1 MSLSISEKILHSI
14 INLTSIRYSCS
25 QFIGLLVCSYAI
37 VTLVKTISILI
48 SLPIR
53 FIYNLLPQ
61 TIDYR
66 ILLFVFSLCLIV
78 SLGKKYSLMMK
89 ILFVLSLQII
99 FLLLPIVALIVNDR
113 WLLSNV
119 KNLVFHN

>member
-1 MSLSISEKILHSI
+1 MSLSISEKILNSI
-14 INLTSIRYSCS
+14 INLTSIRYSCF

-37 VTLVKTISILI
+37 VTLVKTISILVF
-48 SLPIR
+48 LPIR
-53 FIYNLLPQ
+53 LIFNLLPQ

-66 ILLFVFSLCLIV
+66 ILLLIFSLCLIV
-78 SLGKKYSLMMK
+78 SFGKKYSLMMK
-89 ILFVLSLQII
+89 IFFVLSLQII

-119 KNLVFHN
+119 KNIIFF